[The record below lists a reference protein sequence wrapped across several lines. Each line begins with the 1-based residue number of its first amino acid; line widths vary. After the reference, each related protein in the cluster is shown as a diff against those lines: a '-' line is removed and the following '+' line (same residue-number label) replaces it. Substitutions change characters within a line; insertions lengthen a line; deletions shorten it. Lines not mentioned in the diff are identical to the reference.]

1 MRFADLVTIAWIPF
15 CLVFFAM
22 LKPRHAVLVA
32 FLGAW
37 LFLPLR
43 AGLKINM
50 LPDIDKITASTAGV
64 LLGVMLFDPA
74 RLMSFRPKWFDIPM
88 FAWCITPFFSS
99 MANGLGAWDGGSV
112 VLEQLALFG
121 IPYLI
126 GRVYFNDWEGFRE
139 LGIAIFIGGVIYV
152 PLCLMEIKMSPQLHK
167 WVYGYHQ
174 HAFDQT
180 LRMGGWRPMVFMQHG
195 LAVGFWM
202 MAASVIGVWLLVTGS
217 LKEVWGV
224 PMIVIVPILLVTTIL
239 CKATASIGFLF
250 MGIAVLFAMKWTKT
264 AIPLY
269 VLIAIAPAYMF
280 LRASGAV
287 DGTAL
292 INYTTQTLGEE
303 RAQSLET
310 RINAE
315 NKLSAHAMDRFWFG
329 WAKWDPI
336 NPGKPPWMV
345 YDDETGRRAAIPD
358 GMWII
363 TFAVNGLSGVFW
375 LTASILI
382 APLLLRKRMGPQ
394 WWDHP
399 MAAPAAACA
408 VMLTLHMVDN
418 LLNAMINP
426 IFICAIGGL
435 CALGTRAAQAV
446 PQPRGFQVVP
456 RGGMQR
462 PMGVVPAAAA
472 AGNAPRRP
480 VAVPPPMSMPR
491 TTSAA
496 R

>member
-1 MRFADLVTIAWIPF
+1 MRRADIITILWIPF
-15 CLVFFAM
+15 SLVFFTW
-22 LKPRHAVLVA
+22 LKPRHAVLVV

-37 LFLPLR
+37 LFLPMK

-50 LPDIDKITASTAGV
+50 LPDIDKVTASTAGV

-74 RLMSFRPKWFDIPM
+74 RLLGFRPKWFDIPM
-88 FAWCITPFFSS
+88 AAWCFTPFLSS
-99 MANGLGAWDGGSV
+99 LSNGLGAWDGMSV
-112 VLEQLALFG
+112 VLDQLAMFG
-121 IPYLI
+121 IPYII

-139 LGIAIFIGGVIYV
+139 LAIAIFIGGLIYV
-152 PLCLMEIKMSPQLHK
+152 PLCLIEIKMSPQLHV

-202 MAASVIGVWLLVTGS
+202 TAASIIGVWLMVTGA
-217 LKEVWGV
+217 LKQVWGV
-224 PMIVIVPILLVTTIL
+224 PMIVVVPILLVTTIL

-250 MGIAVLFAMKWTKT
+250 IGIAVLFAMKWTKT

-269 VLIAIAPAYMF
+269 LLVAVAPVYMF
-280 LRASGAV
+280 VRASGTV
-287 DGTAL
+287 DGTWLVEKA
-292 INYTTQTLGEE
+292 TETLGED
-303 RAQSLET
+303 RAESLAV

-315 NKLSAHAMDRFWFG
+315 NTLSAHALDRPWFG
-329 WAKWDPI
+329 WARWDPN

-345 YDDETGRRAAIPD
+345 YDDETGRRLAIPD

-363 TFAVNGLSGVFW
+363 TFGVNGFSGVFW
-375 LTASILI
+375 LTTSILI

-394 WWDHP
+394 WWGHP

-408 VMLTLHMVDN
+408 VMLTLHMIDN

-435 CALGTRAAQAV
+435 CALGTRVTQPAMQM
-446 PQPRGFQVVP
+446 PRGYPMMP

-462 PMGVVPAAAA
+462 PMGPAANANA
-472 AGNAPRRP
+472 NAPRRP
-480 VAVPPPMSMPR
+480 IAVPPPISMPR
-491 TTSAA
+491 STSAA